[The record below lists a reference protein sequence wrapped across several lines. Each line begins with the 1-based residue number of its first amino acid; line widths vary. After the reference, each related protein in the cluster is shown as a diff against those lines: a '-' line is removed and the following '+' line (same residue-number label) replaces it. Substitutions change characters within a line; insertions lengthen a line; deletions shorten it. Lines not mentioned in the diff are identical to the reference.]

1 MIPIFSIV
9 LKTPQV
15 KVYVER
21 IMSSSSSSSS
31 SRKRLV
37 DSNEQPDSKA
47 SRINELDARIAIT
60 SSSLEELNKTATV
73 EKDFIQFINGK
84 EVEII

>member
-1 MIPIFSIV
+1 MFSKH
-9 LKTPQV
+9 LKLN
-15 KVYVER
+15 VER

-73 EKDFIQFINGK
+73 EKDFIQLINGK

>member
-1 MIPIFSIV
+1 M
-9 LKTPQV
+9 
-15 KVYVER
+15 
-21 IMSSSSSSSS
+21 SSSSSS
-31 SRKRLV
+31 SRKRLG